1 MNRLVVMTRV
11 AVALVLCGLR
21 VPITTPL
28 VAAPQDRATREAV
41 TSVAVLVFSNITGD
55 AADDWMGVGIAETV
69 ASGLDGIGGLMV
81 IRTGPSET
89 GTRRTTDAESPI
101 VIAQALDARW
111 VVSGAYQ
118 RLGDRM
124 RITAGLTH
132 VETTVVVQSAIVDGT
147 VGEFFSLQ
155 DRLVTQIRE
164 GLESNRDGG
173 QPVRVSRVPTIGEPS
188 IPAEDETTL
197 ARRRTPAIVI
207 DGPAPPVAPAVIN
220 RDTEGRATVRATR
233 LTEEISLDGRL
244 DEPVYQTVPALTDFV
259 QQMPNPGTPA
269 SEKTEAWILFDE
281 ENLYVGGRVWD
292 SAPPSEWI
300 ANEMRRDSY
309 QLFQN
314 ETFWLGLDTFYDR
327 RNGVVFFV
335 NPLGGFTDF
344 AFTNEGNPNLD
355 WNPVW
360 DVRTGRFEG
369 GWTVEMEIP
378 FRTLRYRPGSDQVWG
393 VQLQR
398 NMPRKNEFTYLT
410 PIPISA
416 GIAGIF
422 RASDAATLVGLEVP
436 EASKNLEIKPY
447 GIGGLSTNLTAN
459 PPTRNAGDGNAGID
473 VKYGITQNLTADFTY
488 NTDFAQVEVDEQ
500 QVNLTRFSL
509 FFPEKRE
516 FFLEGS
522 GIFDFAQG
530 AQLGSFYTALR
541 RMGVGGGF
549 LGGGN
554 APTLFHSRQ
563 IGLQRG
569 TVVPI
574 VGGGR
579 VTGKIG
585 AFDVGFLNIHT
596 DDEAVAGA
604 EMTNFTVAR
613 VRRNILRRSSL
624 GALFTNRS
632 VSLVGD
638 GASQAYGADATFS
651 FYDNVGLIAYLAKT
665 DTPGREDKNLS
676 YQGRF
681 DYAGDRYGFQAE
693 HLVVEDHFIPE
704 VGFLRRDN
712 FRRTYTTA
720 RFSPRP
726 RSMERIRQFRFE
738 GSFDYIEA
746 ADTGSVETR
755 QSQVGLLV
763 EFENGDQAGINVAD
777 NYEFLV
783 RPFTP
788 GPGVTLPVGGYG
800 FQDMEA
806 TYTPGPQRRLTGTL
820 LVRAGEYFNGTI
832 RSVGFS
838 RARLP
843 LTDKFSVEPSVS
855 LNWIDTPLGAF
866 RTDLVVAR
874 VNYTFTP
881 RMFISGLV
889 QYNSASHT
897 VSNNLRL
904 RWEYSPGS
912 ELFVVYTEDWE
923 TDPLMPDRYT
933 ELRNRGFVVKVNR
946 LFRF

>member
-1 MNRLVVMTRV
+1 MTRV
-11 AVALVLCGLR
+11 SVALVLCGLT

-28 VAAPQDRATREAV
+28 VAAPQDRTTREAV
-41 TSVAVLVFSNITGD
+41 TSVAVLVFWNITGD
-55 AADDWMGVGIAETV
+55 AADDWMGVGIAATL

-89 GTRRTTDAESPI
+89 GTGPTTNAESP
-101 VIAQALDARW
+101 VAIAQALDARW

-147 VGEFFSLQ
+147 VDEFFSLQ

-164 GLESNRDGG
+164 GLESNLDGG
-173 QPVRVSRVPTIGEPS
+173 QLVRVSRVPTIGGPS
-188 IPAEDETTL
+188 IPGEDETTL
-197 ARRRTPAIVI
+197 ARGRTPAIVI

-220 RDTEGRATVRATR
+220 RGAEGRATVRATR
-233 LTEEISLDGRL
+233 LTEEITLDGRL

-344 AFTNEGNPNLD
+344 AFANEGNPNLD

-398 NMPRKNEFTYLT
+398 NMPRKNEYTYLA

-436 EASKNLEIKPY
+436 EASRNLEIKPY

-522 GIFDFAQG
+522 GIFDFARG

-541 RMGVGGGF
+541 RMGVGGGS

-554 APTLFHSRQ
+554 APTLFYSRQ

-638 GASQAYGADATFS
+638 GASQAYGADATLS
-651 FYDNVGLIAYLAKT
+651 FYDNVGLIAYLART

-726 RSMERIRQFRFE
+726 RSLERIRQFRFE

-755 QSQVGLLV
+755 QSQVGLLI
-763 EFENGDQAGINVAD
+763 EFENGDQAGINIAD

-806 TYTPGPQRRLTGTL
+806 TYTPGPQRRLTGTF

-843 LTDKFSVEPSVS
+843 VTDQFSVETSVS

-881 RMFISGLV
+881 RMFVSGLV

-912 ELFVVYTEDWE
+912 ELFVVYTEDWD

>member
-1 MNRLVVMTRV
+1 
-11 AVALVLCGLR
+11 
-21 VPITTPL
+21 
-28 VAAPQDRATREAV
+28 
-41 TSVAVLVFSNITGD
+41 
-55 AADDWMGVGIAETV
+55 
-69 ASGLDGIGGLMV
+69 
-81 IRTGPSET
+81 
-89 GTRRTTDAESPI
+89 
-101 VIAQALDARW
+101 
-111 VVSGAYQ
+111 
-118 RLGDRM
+118 M
-124 RITAGLTH
+124 RITSRVTH

-147 VGEFFSLQ
+147 VDEFFLLQ
-155 DRLVTQIRE
+155 DRLVAQIRE
-164 GLESNRDGG
+164 GLESNLDGS

-197 ARRRTPAIVI
+197 GRGRTTAIVI

-220 RDTEGRATVRATR
+220 RDAEGRATVRATR
-233 LTEEISLDGRL
+233 VTEEISLDGQL
-244 DEPVYQTVPALTDFV
+244 DESVYQTVTALTDFV
-259 QQMPNPGTPA
+259 QQMPDEGAPA
-269 SEKTEAWILFDE
+269 TEKTEAWILFNE
-281 ENLYVGGRVWD
+281 ENLYIGGRVWD

-300 ANEMRRDSY
+300 ANEMRRDSF

-314 ETFWLGLDTFYDR
+314 ETFWVGLDTFYDR

-344 AFTNEGNPNLD
+344 AFANEGNPNLD

-398 NMPRKNEFTYLT
+398 NMPRKNEFTYLA

-422 RASDAATLVGLEVP
+422 RASDAATLVGLEAP

-447 GIGGLSTNLTAN
+447 GIGGMSTNLTAN

-473 VKYGITQNLTADFTY
+473 AKYGITQNLTADFTY

-522 GIFDFAQG
+522 GIFDFARG
-530 AQLGSFYTALR
+530 AQIGSFYTALR
-541 RMGVGGGF
+541 RIGVSGGSPM
-549 LGGGN
+549 GGGN
-554 APTLFHSRQ
+554 APTLFYSRQ

-569 TVVPI
+569 RVVPI

-585 AFDVGFLNIHT
+585 EFDVGFLNIHT
-596 DDEAVAGA
+596 DDESVAGA

-651 FYDNVGLIAYLAKT
+651 FYENVGLIAYLART

-712 FRRTYTTA
+712 FRRTYATG

-726 RSMERIRQFRFE
+726 RSLEAIRQFRFE

-746 ADTGSVETR
+746 ADTGAVETR
-755 QSQVGLLV
+755 QAQFGFLN
-763 EFENGDQAGINVAD
+763 EFENGDQVGVNVAD

-783 RPFTP
+783 RSFTP
-788 GPGVTLPVGGYG
+788 GPGLTFPVGGYG

-806 TYTPGPQRRLTGTL
+806 TYTPGARRLLTGTL

-843 LTDKFSVEPSVS
+843 LTDQFSVESSVS

-874 VNYTFTP
+874 VNYSFTP
-881 RMFISGLV
+881 RMFFSGLT
-889 QYNSASHT
+889 QYNSANNT

-912 ELFVVYTEDWE
+912 ELFVVYTEGRE
-923 TDPLMPDRYT
+923 TDPLLPDRYT
-933 ELRNRGFVVKVNR
+933 KLRNRGFVVKVNR

>member
-1 MNRLVVMTRV
+1 VNRLVVMRRVTV
-11 AVALVLCGLR
+11 AVVLCGLS
-21 VPITTPL
+21 VPVVTTQ
-28 VAAPQDRATREAV
+28 AAAAQDRTKRAAV
-41 TSVAVLVFSNITGD
+41 TSVAVLVFSNSTGD

-69 ASGLDGIGGLMV
+69 SSGLDSVGGLMV
-81 IRTGPSET
+81 IRPDPSET
-89 GTRRTTDAESPI
+89 RARTPSDADSPI
-101 VIAQALDARW
+101 TIAQVLDASW

-124 RITAGLTH
+124 RITADLTH
-132 VETTVVVQSAIVDGT
+132 VETTVVVQSAMIGGT
-147 VGEFFSLQ
+147 VDEFFSLQ

-164 GLESNRDGG
+164 GLEFNLDGR
-173 QPVRVSRVPTIGEPS
+173 QPVRVSRVPTIGELS
-188 IPAEDETTL
+188 IQVEDETTL
-197 ARRRTPAIVI
+197 VRGRRPDIVI

-220 RDTEGRATVRATR
+220 RDAEGRATVRATR
-233 LTEEISLDGRL
+233 LTEKIKLDGRL
-244 DEPVYQTVPALTDFV
+244 DEPVYQMVPALTDFV

-269 SEKTEAWILFDE
+269 SEKTEAWILFNE
-281 ENLYVGGRVWD
+281 ANLYIGGRVWD

-335 NPLGGFTDF
+335 NPLGGFSDF

-398 NMPRKNEFTYLT
+398 NMPRKNEFTYLS

-436 EASKNLEIKPY
+436 EASRNLEIKPY
-447 GIGGLSTNLTAN
+447 GIGGLRTNLTAN
-459 PPTRNAGDGNAGID
+459 PPTRTARDGNAGID
-473 VKYGITQNLTADFTY
+473 AKYGITQNLTADFTY

-522 GIFDFAQG
+522 GIFDFARG
-530 AQLGSFYTALR
+530 AQLGSFYSALR
-541 RMGVGGGF
+541 RMGVGGGVF
-549 LGGGN
+549 GGGN
-554 APTLFHSRQ
+554 APTLFYSRQ
-563 IGLQRG
+563 IGLQGG
-569 TVVPI
+569 TMVPI

-585 AFDVGFLNIHT
+585 AFDLGFLNIRT
-596 DDEAVAGA
+596 DDEPAADA

-638 GASQAYGADATFS
+638 GASQTYGADATFS
-651 FYDNVGLIAYLAKT
+651 FYENVGLIAYLART
-665 DTPGREDKNLS
+665 DTPGRDDKNLS

-693 HLVVEDHFIPE
+693 HLAVEDHFIPE
-704 VGFLRRDN
+704 VGFLRRNN

-726 RSMERIRQFRFE
+726 RSLERIRQFRFE

-755 QSQVGLLV
+755 QSQVGLLT
-763 EFENGDQAGINVAD
+763 EFENGDQVGINVAN

-788 GPGVTLPVGGYG
+788 GPGVTLPVGGYS

-843 LTDKFSVEPSVS
+843 LTDQFSVEPSVS

-866 RTDLVVAR
+866 RTDLVAAR
-874 VNYTFTP
+874 VNYAFTP
-881 RMFISGLV
+881 RMFFSGLV
-889 QYNSASHT
+889 QYNSASYT
-897 VSNNLRL
+897 VSNNFRL
-904 RWEYSPGS
+904 RWEYAPGS
-912 ELFVVYTEDWE
+912 ELFVVYTEDRE
-923 TDPLMPDRYT
+923 TDLLMPDRHT